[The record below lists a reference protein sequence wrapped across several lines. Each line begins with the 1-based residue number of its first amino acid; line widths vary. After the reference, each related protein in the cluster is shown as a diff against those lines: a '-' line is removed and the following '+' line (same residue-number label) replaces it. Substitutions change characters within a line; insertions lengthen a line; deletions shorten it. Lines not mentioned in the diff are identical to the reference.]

1 MMTRRSSVAPA
12 DRFPASASKSL
23 FPYLF
28 AAAFAVSVLYSLR
41 AAQVD
46 PRLLFAGDALA
57 NVVKFLR
64 GAFPPQISRD
74 FLSLMARPA
83 LETVQI
89 SVMGMAIAIVIA
101 VPLGLLATSSLGW
114 RVVLHGLLPQALPNV
129 VGYTL
134 YRWECAIRA
143 SAVLGFVGAGGLGQ
157 QIELS
162 MRMFQFDEVLTLL
175 GMLFL
180 LVATVDVIS
189 GRIRARIA

>member
-114 RVVLHGLLPQALPNV
+114 R
-129 VGYTL
+129 
-134 YRWECAIRA
+134 
-143 SAVLGFVGAGGLGQ
+143 
-157 QIELS
+157 
-162 MRMFQFDEVLTLL
+162 
-175 GMLFL
+175 
-180 LVATVDVIS
+180 ATC
-189 GRIRARIA
+189 R